1 MKQTQQIVF
10 LAALIWTA
18 TCGQPAATGAAAMNR
33 PAGTMLRSGYLG
45 GKCADINALFVA
57 LARSVGIPARDAYGV
72 RVADSRLGYK
82 SLGRSGD
89 VSKAQ
94 HCRAEFYARDYGW
107 IPVDPADVRKVMLEE
122 APGGL
127 PVGDPK
133 VQAARHALFGSW
145 EMNWVAY
152 NHGHDVALPG
162 SAKTPI
168 AFFMYPNAETGGE
181 RINSL
186 DPATFRYENSLP
198 RT

>member
-1 MKQTQQIVF
+1 V
-10 LAALIWTA
+10 
-18 TCGQPAATGAAAMNR
+18 GGR
-33 PAGTMLRSGYLG
+33 EHHSG
-45 GKCADINALFVA
+45 
-57 LARSVGIPARDAYGV
+57 SE
-72 RVADSRLGYK
+72 DSGD
-82 SLGRSGD
+82 GD

-127 PVGDPK
+127 PVSDPK

-152 NHGHDVALPG
+152 NHGHDVPLPG

-186 DPATFRYENSLP
+186 DPATFRYEIHSRELES
-198 RT
+198 